1 MAKWLAGIIATMI
14 AVVVLFWL
22 TENFRSPAPSQLPS
36 PTSSAISPASPQP
49 ENNAITVRCS
59 TVPRV
64 LQAGSRAELII
75 QATTP
80 QNTPVFEAEVRVDSD
95 AGVFPSSAGT
105 TVSGQTDFGGSFRT
119 MWSSPSP
126 AQNSYVMRVAVS
138 KQDFVAGRGE
148 CRIIIR

>member
-22 TENFRSPAPSQLPS
+22 TEDLRSPAPSQLPS
-36 PTSSAISPASPQP
+36 SSSPGDSPASAQP
-49 ENNAITVRCS
+49 ESNAITVRCS
-59 TVPRV
+59 TIPRV
-64 LQAGSRAELII
+64 LQAGSQAELII

-95 AGVFPSSAGT
+95 AGVFPSAAGT
-105 TVSGQTDFGGSFRT
+105 AVSGRTDYGGSFRT

-126 AQNSYVMRVAVS
+126 AQNIYVMRVAVS